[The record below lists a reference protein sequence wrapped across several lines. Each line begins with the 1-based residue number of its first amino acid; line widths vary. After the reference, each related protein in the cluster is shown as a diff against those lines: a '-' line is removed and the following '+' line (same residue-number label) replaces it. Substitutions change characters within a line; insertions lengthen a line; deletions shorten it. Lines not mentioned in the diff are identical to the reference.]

1 MSLLLADDVST
12 SQESME
18 AATPET
24 PQSPHAAAPKTPQS
38 PHADTPTT
46 PQHATSKVQDGQEE
60 GNKRVE
66 ALVEV
71 EASPKGEV
79 VGHEISNHSGSG
91 KKGKMRGVKALPQVK
106 ESPKVSGTITGSY
119 AVLES
124 EQEHLTKAAVLAI
137 RAQEATQRHRLRQKT
152 TSNTSERPDQGT
164 NRVSHQGGTPSC
176 QEQSSQRH
184 CRHILWTQAS
194 KDTRSCC
201 RVCCHP

>member
-38 PHADTPTT
+38 PHADAPTT

-91 KKGKMRGVKALPQVK
+91 KKGNMRGVKALPQVK

-124 EQEHLTKAAVLAI
+124 EQEHLKKAAVLAAK
-137 RAQEATQRHRLRQKT
+137 AQEATQRHRLRQKT
-152 TSNTSERPDQGT
+152 
-164 NRVSHQGGTPSC
+164 HQ
-176 QEQSSQRH
+176 
-184 CRHILWTQAS
+184 
-194 KDTRSCC
+194 
-201 RVCCHP
+201 